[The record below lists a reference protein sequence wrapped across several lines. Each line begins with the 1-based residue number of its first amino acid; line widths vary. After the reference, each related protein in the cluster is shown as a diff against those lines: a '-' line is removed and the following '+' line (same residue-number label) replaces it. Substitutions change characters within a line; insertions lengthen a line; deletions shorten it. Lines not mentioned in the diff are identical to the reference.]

1 MLSYK
6 TARDICFC
14 YQQIIEGEKLL
25 KKCNEHIEKNGSLAF
40 KDGDRIAHLQL
51 GIPTSLSGRSI
62 LQVDDELAMN
72 MITKHIQDRK
82 KKLEILN
89 EISKSESGTMES
101 EIDRYREIVINE

>member
-1 MLSYK
+1 MISYK

-25 KKCNEHIEKNGSLAF
+25 KQCNEHIEKNGSLAF
-40 KDGDRIAHLQL
+40 KEGDRIAHLQL

-72 MITKHIQDRK
+72 MIIKHIKDRK
-82 KKLEILN
+82 RRLEVLQ
-89 EISKSESGTMES
+89 EIAISESGNIEN
-101 EIDRYREIVINE
+101 EIDKYRDLQNE